1 VWIAVC
7 DGAEGPSGRH
17 QHRLGVH
24 HLEVCIIYLIRDT
37 FRYASRKYSDQIAHD
52 LLAGLHRRRGLG
64 WCEEVAEKWAN
75 HTGNHQ

>member
-1 VWIAVC
+1 M
-7 DGAEGPSGRH
+7 
-17 QHRLGVH
+17 
-24 HLEVCIIYLIRDT
+24 IRDT
-37 FRYASRKYSDQIAHD
+37 FRYASRKYSDQIAHH